1 MTFRETLRRSR
12 YVTRATRFR
21 EPDLAVRVEEILQAE
36 PPDRL
41 ITDDRLRTTIAEV
54 HAELAEMPRPSCSS

>member
-1 MTFRETLRRSR
+1 
-12 YVTRATRFR
+12 
-21 EPDLAVRVEEILQAE
+21 VRVEEILQAE